1 MGGGVEVYAL
11 VDVVVSHAARF
22 EEVLE
27 WEDCLLRIGGVQTSR
42 LRAQHVGEAQEVR
55 ECGGLE
61 RKIGVYGLGDAFD
74 LGSGDV
80 HDSAVGGE

>member
-27 WEDCLLRIGGVQTSR
+27 WEDGLPGVR
-42 LRAQHVGEAQEVR
+42 CLRAQHVGEAQEVR
-55 ECGGLE
+55 ESGRLE